1 MPLVVSKR
9 TWANELATLQKPGT
23 TNTSDSCHMDNN
35 YSYET
40 YNQPWV
46 T

>member
-1 MPLVVSKR
+1 MSLV
-9 TWANELATLQKPGT
+9 TLKQACAKPGT

-35 YSYET
+35 YPYET
-40 YNQPWV
+40 YNQPWG